1 MHCKE
6 ECMLLIRPSIIYVHC
21 TANMLKSFFA
31 LRCYPTIGIS
41 MKLLLFVGVYLVV
54 STTKMCC
61 THFLSNR
68 FRIYHIPFLLPEC
81 NACNIFP
88 SIYNKL
94 FQTMNIKKLY
104 TDKSYT
110 LHHYGI
116 IPDYQQPHA
125 LFSESYHCT
134 KLFKISKI
142 TN

>member
-6 ECMLLIRPSIIYVHC
+6 QCMLLIRSSIIYVKC
-21 TANMLKSFFA
+21 TANMLKSFFCVA
-31 LRCYPTIGIS
+31 LLSDHRDFR
-41 MKLLLFVGVYLVV
+41 KLLLSVEVYLIV

-68 FRIYHIPFLLPEC
+68 FRIYHIPFLLYKC

-94 FQTMNIKKLY
+94 FQRINIKKLY
-104 TDKSYT
+104 IDKSYT

-134 KLFKISKI
+134 KLFKIS
-142 TN
+142 